1 MLEWTSD
8 VSKGKVTG
16 DLVAMGATLLNNA
29 GNASAS
35 GEAYLDI
42 LDTYTTLLQN
52 AGQALQ
58 AAKIL
63 KSLTPTG
70 KLYMVGRKVDKINN
84 ELREHGFDPSK
95 YPDVEIDPELIKAYN
110 KAKNDDERNAIME
123 QILLL

>member
-42 LDTYTTLLQN
+42 LDTYTALLQN